1 MIGILPCNDFPPL
14 NPGRDEAYDWLVR
27 ELSKP
32 EYTAAKPSLIDRI
45 ASAIKDWFLSL
56 VVPGDATF
64 AAWVPVIIVLLVVAA
79 IVAAILIWGVPRR
92 NRAGHQTAALF
103 GDADTRTA
111 QELRA
116 RARQAAQAS
125 DWENAVLEM
134 FRAVARGL
142 DERTL
147 VTVLPGTTAGGFA
160 SAAATAFP
168 SYKVRL
174 RSAASDFDSVRYLD
188 GRATADQYEKVAA
201 LDAEIARTAPRISDV
216 EVVSS

>member
-1 MIGILPCNDFPPL
+1 MIGILPFDDSPPL

-45 ASAIKDWFLSL
+45 ATAIKEWFLSL
-56 VVPGDATF
+56 VVPSGGTF
-64 AAWVPVIIVLLVVAA
+64 AAWVPVIIVVLVVAA
-79 IVAAILIWGVPRR
+79 VVAAILIWGVPRR
-92 NRAGHQTAALF
+92 NRTRRQTAALF
-103 GDADTRTA
+103 GDDDTRTA

-116 RARQAAQAS
+116 HARQAAQTE
-125 DWENAVLEM
+125 DWETAVLEI
-134 FRAVARGL
+134 FRALARGL

-160 SAAATAFP
+160 SSAASTFP
-168 SYKVRL
+168 SHAERL

-188 GRATADQYEKVAA
+188 ARATAEQYETIAR
-201 LDAEIARTAPRISDV
+201 LDAEIASTTPRIQNV
-216 EVVSS
+216 EVGAS